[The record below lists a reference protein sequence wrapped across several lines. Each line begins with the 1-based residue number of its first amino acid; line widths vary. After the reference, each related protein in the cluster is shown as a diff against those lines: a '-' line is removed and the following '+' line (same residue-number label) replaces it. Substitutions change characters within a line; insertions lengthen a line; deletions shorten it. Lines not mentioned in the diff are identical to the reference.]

1 MLSSQSDE
9 SNKDEKPKDTPVN
22 SKICPICD
30 EKLEAKT
37 DKELSQK
44 LADHIQENHPEPIKK
59 PEPIQDPEL
68 PNKKKPKFSTECHHC
83 GEIVE
88 TDSEQKTKELMQ
100 VHILSHD
107 TKVETKS
114 TDSNVMLYAGFTFL
128 LIVAGII
135 VGILYIQSRKKFDK
149 EAGK

>member
-1 MLSSQSDE
+1 M
-9 SNKDEKPKDTPVN
+9 
-22 SKICPICD
+22 
-30 EKLEAKT
+30 
-37 DKELSQK
+37 
-44 LADHIQENHPEPIKK
+44 
-59 PEPIQDPEL
+59 
-68 PNKKKPKFSTECHHC
+68 
-83 GEIVE
+83 E

-107 TKVETKS
+107 TKVEKKS